1 MNKVSAFKSKKAE
14 AESNEPKKFSCF
26 KSLFFTKVLF
36 AVSIISFLFAIISA
50 IIFGLSIQNK
60 ELFQTTTTTT
70 TTTTTSSNSNS
81 TGGLSIGQ
89 SCLYSNQCPQYAF
102 CSGTCQCPVHYYFN
116 GTAGACNLRKTN
128 GVTCSSDYE
137 CNTIVG
143 LVCSTTCQCDSMHYW
158 NSSYV
163 LGGGLPNGRCQ
174 NKKTYGMYCPNYN
187 EGVSGIY
194 YGTFFNSQITRYNK
208 KI

>member
-1 MNKVSAFKSKKAE
+1 MSKIEQGAKFLIAKVKAKRSRSSKVSNPDSIKLTKILLGITLTLTVTAATT
-14 AESNEPKKFSCF
+14 
-26 KSLFFTKVLF
+26 SLL
-36 AVSIISFLFAIISA
+36 L
-50 IIFGLSIQNK
+50 GLSIQK
-60 ELFQTTTTTT
+60 QIFQTTTTT

-137 CNTIVG
+137 CNSIVG

-158 NSSYV
+158 NSTYV

-174 NKKTYGMYCPNYN
+174 NRKTHGMYCPNGN
-187 EGVSGIY
+187 EGVSGINY
-194 YGTFFNSQITRYNK
+194 VYNFNSQIRR
-208 KI
+208 

>member
-1 MNKVSAFKSKKAE
+1 MEHIIVTQKSGKKSKQK
-14 AESNEPKKFSCF
+14 KIKCCKFSDSI
-26 KSLFFTKVLF
+26 KITKFLIGLIIGL
-36 AVSIISFLFAIISA
+36 SILGLILCIIL
-50 IIFGLSIQNK
+50 GLSIQNK
-60 ELFQTTTTTT
+60 QLFQTTTTTT

-128 GVTCSSDYE
+128 GVACSNTFE

-158 NSSYV
+158 NSTYV

-174 NKKTYGMYCPNYN
+174 NRKTHGMYCPNYN

-194 YGTFFNSQITRYNK
+194 YVTWFNSQITR
-208 KI
+208 